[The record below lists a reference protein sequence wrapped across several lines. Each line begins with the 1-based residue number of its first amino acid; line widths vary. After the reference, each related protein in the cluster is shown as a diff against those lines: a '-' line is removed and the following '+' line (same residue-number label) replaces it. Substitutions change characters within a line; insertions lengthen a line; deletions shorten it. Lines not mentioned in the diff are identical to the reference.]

1 MSDITETWEAYERSV
16 LAFER
21 AMCAAMDLG
30 VDSEPVYKF
39 MIDEGLSVEE
49 IEDYPELWDAWF
61 RSNVLEIINI
71 SRTSWAT
78 NEPTLDA
85 VELLLAFGGPNVR
98 LTVPMRFDTAWA
110 TLSVHWASES
120 LEREIHI
127 PQIADVL
134 GVHAECFFPVMP

>member
-1 MSDITETWEAYERSV
+1 MSDITETWEAYEKSV

-21 AMCAAMDLG
+21 ALSAAMDLG

-39 MIDEGLSVEE
+39 MIDEDLSVEK
-49 IEDYPELWDAWF
+49 IGDYPELWEAWF
-61 RSNVLEIINI
+61 RSNVLEIVNI
-71 SRTSWAT
+71 TRTSWAT

-98 LTVPMRFDTAWA
+98 LTVPMRFDTEWA
-110 TLSVHWASES
+110 TLSVLWASES
-120 LEREIHI
+120 FEREIHI

-134 GVHAECFFPVMP
+134 GVHAECFAPIS

>member
-1 MSDITETWEAYERSV
+1 MSDVTETWEAYEKSV
-16 LAFER
+16 RAFER
-21 AMCAAMDLG
+21 ALSAAMDLG

-49 IEDYPELWDAWF
+49 IEDYPELWEAWF
-61 RSNVLEIINI
+61 RSNVLEIVNI
-71 SRTSWAT
+71 TRTSWAD

-98 LTVPMRFDTAWA
+98 LTVPMRFDTEWA

-120 LEREIHI
+120 FEREIHV

-134 GVHAECFFPVMP
+134 GVHAECFAPIS